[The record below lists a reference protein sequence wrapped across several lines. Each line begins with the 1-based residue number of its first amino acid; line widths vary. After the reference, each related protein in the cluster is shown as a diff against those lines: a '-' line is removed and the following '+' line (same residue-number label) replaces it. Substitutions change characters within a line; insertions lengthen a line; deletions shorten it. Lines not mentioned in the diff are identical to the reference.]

1 MSLTD
6 SQLSNIYGEA
16 GTGLGGL
23 LGGLFAGKGPNLDA
37 ATGLYN
43 QLAQNQQQNYIKA
56 QGFQNLGLQALM
68 QGYGTAAKGISAGA
82 SSAKMDANAVGQQ
95 AQAANQQSAVN
106 RGVYNTSTFDMG
118 SRGISSDLARHLAA
132 IDTATQQAQGQLET
146 QKAGAV
152 ANSYAGMA
160 GLASNSSNQQASL
173 FGPMAGLYGD
183 MFKAQSQAHSAS
195 ASGFGQTLGAIG
207 GLASLFSD
215 RRLKK
220 NIKHIETTEDGMRVY
235 EFEYKDVALPGKYR
249 GVMAD
254 EVQHMPGIVSEGAG
268 GFLTVDYY
276 ALSKRTGV
284 MFSKVHA

>member
-6 SQLSNIYGEA
+6 EQTSNIFGTA
-16 GTGLGGL
+16 GAGLGGL
-23 LGGLFAGKGPNLDA
+23 LGGLLAGKGPNLDA
-37 ATGLYN
+37 ATSLYN
-43 QLAQNQQQNYIKA
+43 QLAQSQQQNYIKA

-68 QGYGTAAKGISAGA
+68 KGYGTASKGIAAGGA
-82 SSAKMDANAVGQQ
+82 SAKTDARAVGDQ
-95 AQAANQQSAVN
+95 AQAANQQSAIN

-132 IDTATQQAQGQLET
+132 IDAATQQAQGGLEM

-160 GLASNSSNQQASL
+160 GLASNSSNQQANL
-173 FGPMAGLYGD
+173 FGPMAGLYGQ
-183 MFKAQSQAHSAS
+183 MFQAQNKAHSDS
-195 ASGFGQTLGAIG
+195 ASGLGSTLGEIA

-220 NIKHIETTEDGMRVY
+220 NIKHVETRDGMRIY
-235 EFEYKDVALPGKYR
+235 EYEYLDAALPGTYR

-268 GFLTVDYY
+268 GYLTVDYY

-284 MFSKVHA
+284 MFSKVLA